1 MIKKW
6 VKQVPEV
13 KGLWVFAVIFV
24 VSVVKFEVVAGFVL
38 VEDKVV
44 VVVDIV
50 LLVLIKF
57 LNKIF
62 EG

>member
-1 MIKKW
+1 M
-6 VKQVPEV
+6 
-13 KGLWVFAVIFV
+13 IFV